1 MYNYVV
7 DFSVAT
13 TQAQDQV
20 ESRLLLDVVIRER
33 TAIFELLAG
42 KDESLLIR
50 GNAFLVLD
58 LGLHIL
64 DGVRGLDIKSDGL
77 ASQRLDENLHATA
90 ETEDQVKGA
99 LLLNVVVAQSATVL
113 KLLSSED
120 EALLVGRDALL
131 VLNFGLDVL
140 NRVGSLDVEGDC
152 LAGESLNEDLHVD
165 LFVLVLINNCRQ
177 GPAFI
182 IFDISIFEY
191 EFGPDLRLNDRWPVE

>member
-1 MYNYVV
+1 M
-7 DFSVAT
+7 AT

-20 ESRLLLDVVIRER
+20 ESRLFLDVVIREC
-33 TAIFELLAG
+33 TAILELLAG

-50 GNAFLVLD
+50 GNSFLVLD

-64 DGVRGLDIKSDGL
+64 DGVRGLNIKSDGL

-113 KLLSSED
+113 KLLTSED

-140 NRVGSLDVEGDC
+140 DRVGSLDVEGDR
-152 LAGESLNEDLHVD
+152 LAGESLNEDLHCWLIV
-165 LFVLVLINNCRQ
+165 FVLINNKRQ
-177 GPAFI
+177 WSA
-182 IFDISIFEY
+182 
-191 EFGPDLRLNDRWPVE
+191 